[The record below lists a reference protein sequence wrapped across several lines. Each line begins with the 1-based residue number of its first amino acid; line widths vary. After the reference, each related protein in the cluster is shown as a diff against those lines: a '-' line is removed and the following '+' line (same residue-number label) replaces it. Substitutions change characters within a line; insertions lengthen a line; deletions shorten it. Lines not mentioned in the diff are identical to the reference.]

1 MRPTPPYH
9 QVNELS
15 LICSQPTSHGS
26 PGRLD
31 EELSLGADPNSQPE
45 KSRELLSAIE
55 PGWDGQDPPP
65 QFEQYGEQFQPP
77 IYCAASHL
85 KNSPKGKSEKAQ
97 MVFSLLRHGADLYQ
111 EFPQALYSPDRSSK
125 PRAPFP
131 GEDPPCT
138 SFPEFPTE
146 ANSLD
151 WEEENQHPHFS
162 DDEWENEERAP
173 AWGARHVIHA
183 IIEDGGCLTPLIEY
197 PGFLASLNLEHRD
210 PQGRTLL
217 LSACRSAAGADVRA
231 RTGFH
236 EVHWNVENI
245 SPESKIYRSWDR
257 VAGPTESDFSS
268 PGMESLVDMFLRLG
282 ADPLAVDY
290 QGKNVLHHLLVEV
303 CNNDT
308 GRFARLPMVR
318 RSLRILGSTY
328 PSLVNQPDKHGTYPL
343 HAALRRMRL
352 YPDPDYMPAVRL
364 GEPLGCVQEILRMG
378 ADPRA
383 KDGKGNT
390 ALHYLADDDLTGVWL
405 GTGKRQIFYELLK
418 DGCSQE
424 INMPNNAGRTVAEF
438 IFDDNGRME
447 DDKMGNHG
455 ECSRGHDEDF
465 RNWQDVDHEVFTAL
479 DDAGIDWRAK
489 TSESGNLLHLVA
501 RSGLSQERLIWRSQF
516 LVDKGI
522 DPTAPDADGW
532 TARKIAEHYRLN
544 KFRFY
549 EELGKL
555 ERGGVEV
562 EGQQLGL
569 KRVSCLSRA
578 NRLDY
583 LA

>member
-15 LICSQPTSHGS
+15 LICSQPTGHGS
-26 PGRLD
+26 P
-31 EELSLGADPNSQPE
+31 
-45 KSRELLSAIE
+45 ELLSAIE

-65 QFEQYGEQFQPP
+65 QFEQYGEQIQPP

-85 KNSPKGKSEKAQ
+85 NNSPKGKSEKAQ

-210 PQGRTLL
+210 PQRRTLL

-236 EVHWNVENI
+236 DVHWKVENI
-245 SPESKIYRSWDR
+245 SPESKIYPSWDR
-257 VAGPTESDFSS
+257 VAGPTEPDFSS
-268 PGMESLVDMFLRLG
+268 PGMESL
-282 ADPLAVDY
+282 
-290 QGKNVLHHLLVEV
+290 GKNVLHHLLVEV

-364 GEPLGCVQEILRMG
+364 GEPLGY
-378 ADPRA
+378 
-383 KDGKGNT
+383 GKGNT

-405 GTGKRQIFYELLK
+405 DTGKRQIFYELLK
-418 DGCSQE
+418 DGCSQD

-455 ECSRGHDEDF
+455 ECSCSHDEDF

-555 ERGGVEV
+555 ERGGVE
-562 EGQQLGL
+562 GQ
-569 KRVSCLSRA
+569 
-578 NRLDY
+578 
-583 LA
+583 

>member
-1 MRPTPPYH
+1 M
-9 QVNELS
+9 
-15 LICSQPTSHGS
+15 
-26 PGRLD
+26 
-31 EELSLGADPNSQPE
+31 GADPNSQPE
-45 KSRELLSAIE
+45 KARELLSAIE
-55 PGWDGQDPPP
+55 PGWDRQDPPP

-85 KNSPKGKSEKAQ
+85 NNSPKGKSEKAQ

-151 WEEENQHPHFS
+151 WEEENQHPQFS

-245 SPESKIYRSWDR
+245 SPESKIYPSWDR

-390 ALHYLADDDLTGVWL
+390 ALHYLADDDLTGVWF
-405 GTGKRQIFYELLK
+405 GTGKRQVFYELLK
-418 DGCSQE
+418 NGCSQD

-455 ECSRGHDEDF
+455 ECSRSPDEDF

-479 DDAGIDWRAK
+479 DDAGINWRAK

-501 RSGLSQERLIWRSQF
+501 RSGLSQERLIWRSRF

-555 ERGGVEV
+555 EKGGAEV
-562 EGQQLGL
+562 EGQ
-569 KRVSCLSRA
+569 
-578 NRLDY
+578 
-583 LA
+583 

>member
-1 MRPTPPYH
+1 MRPTLPYH

-15 LICSQPTSHGS
+15 LICSQPTGHGS

-31 EELSLGADPNSQPE
+31 GELSLGADPNSQPE
-45 KSRELLSAIE
+45 KARELLSAIE

-85 KNSPKGKSEKAQ
+85 NNSPKGKSEKAQ

-151 WEEENQHPHFS
+151 REEENQHPHFS

-183 IIEDGGCLTPLIEY
+183 ITEDGGCLTPLIEY

-245 SPESKIYRSWDR
+245 SPESKIYIS
-257 VAGPTESDFSS
+257 E
-268 PGMESLVDMFLRLG
+268 
-282 ADPLAVDY
+282 
-290 QGKNVLHHLLVEV
+290 
-303 CNNDT
+303 
-308 GRFARLPMVR
+308 
-318 RSLRILGSTY
+318 LGSCRR
-328 PSLVNQPDKHGTYPL
+328 PDG
-343 HAALRRMRL
+343 
-352 YPDPDYMPAVRL
+352 VRL
-364 GEPLGCVQEILRMG
+364 FEPG
-378 ADPRA
+378 
-383 KDGKGNT
+383 DGVIG
-390 ALHYLADDDLTGVWL
+390 
-405 GTGKRQIFYELLK
+405 
-418 DGCSQE
+418 
-424 INMPNNAGRTVAEF
+424 
-438 IFDDNGRME
+438 
-447 DDKMGNHG
+447 
-455 ECSRGHDEDF
+455 
-465 RNWQDVDHEVFTAL
+465 
-479 DDAGIDWRAK
+479 
-489 TSESGNLLHLVA
+489 
-501 RSGLSQERLIWRSQF
+501 
-516 LVDKGI
+516 
-522 DPTAPDADGW
+522 
-532 TARKIAEHYRLN
+532 
-544 KFRFY
+544 
-549 EELGKL
+549 
-555 ERGGVEV
+555 
-562 EGQQLGL
+562 
-569 KRVSCLSRA
+569 
-578 NRLDY
+578 
-583 LA
+583 

>member
-15 LICSQPTSHGS
+15 LICSQPTGHGS

-31 EELSLGADPNSQPE
+31 EELSMGADPNSQPE
-45 KSRELLSAIE
+45 KARELLSAIE
-55 PGWDGQDPPP
+55 PGWDGRDPPP
-65 QFEQYGEQFQPP
+65 QFEEYGEQFQPP

-85 KNSPKGKSEKAQ
+85 NNSTKGKSEKAQ
-97 MVFSLLRHGADLYQ
+97 MVFPLLRHGDDLYQ

-217 LSACRSAAGADVRA
+217 LSACRSAAGAD
-231 RTGFH
+231 
-236 EVHWNVENI
+236 
-245 SPESKIYRSWDR
+245 
-257 VAGPTESDFSS
+257 
-268 PGMESLVDMFLRLG
+268 
-282 ADPLAVDY
+282 
-290 QGKNVLHHLLVEV
+290 
-303 CNNDT
+303 
-308 GRFARLPMVR
+308 
-318 RSLRILGSTY
+318 
-328 PSLVNQPDKHGTYPL
+328 PDKHGTYPL

-390 ALHYLADDDLTGVWL
+390 ALYYLDDDDLTGVWL

-418 DGCSQE
+418 DGCSQD

-447 DDKMGNHG
+447 DEKMGNHG
-455 ECSRGHDEDF
+455 ECSRSHDADF
-465 RNWQDVDHEVFTAL
+465 RNWQDVDHKVFTAL

-522 DPTAPDADGW
+522 DPTAPDADVW
-532 TARKIAEHYRLN
+532 TARKIAEHYILN

-562 EGQQLGL
+562 EWQ
-569 KRVSCLSRA
+569 
-578 NRLDY
+578 
-583 LA
+583 